1 MGMLK
6 SMGMIQH
13 SHHNQIIRYGHLE
26 WQSHKRI
33 STKTWEWPTVTTC
46 QHDELT
52 PYTRFTKT
60 PKNRYKPYINHT
72 TYKQTNNRWFATQI
86 IPARDPK
93 QYAVRIRGKGG
104 KDLKSSVAASYQDQS
119 DPSSE
124 KKRYQIAG
132 QLLSIPAENI
142 SVDRAQ
148 DLLERFCRSVRLSR
162 KVAVTDLKVRSL
174 SKLSREAAAQDPY
187 VSLSVQVSLRD
198 LHKRSLWGISK

>member
-1 MGMLK
+1 
-6 SMGMIQH
+6 
-13 SHHNQIIRYGHLE
+13 
-26 WQSHKRI
+26 
-33 STKTWEWPTVTTC
+33 
-46 QHDELT
+46 
-52 PYTRFTKT
+52 
-60 PKNRYKPYINHT
+60 
-72 TYKQTNNRWFATQI
+72 
-86 IPARDPK
+86 
-93 QYAVRIRGKGG
+93 
-104 KDLKSSVAASYQDQS
+104 VAASYQDQS

-174 SKLSREAAAQDPY
+174 SKLSREAAAQDPC

-198 LHKRSLWGISK
+198 LHKRSL